1 MNKLNKRLFN
11 QALEMLIEDF
21 DGFATIS
28 DLGVVVNGTQIDHL
42 MVESTWDG
50 SYTIKYYAGD
60 DPTDEDGDFEELDLT
75 TEQIND
81 VLQQFVEYM

>member
-1 MNKLNKRLFN
+1 MKLNKILFQ

-50 SYTIKYYAGD
+50 DFTIKYYCGD
-60 DPTDEDGDFEELDLT
+60 DPTDEDGEYEEMELT
-75 TEQIND
+75 EEQIND
-81 VLQQFVEYM
+81 VLQQFVDYM

>member
-1 MNKLNKRLFN
+1 MKLNKILFQ

-28 DLGVVVNGTQIDHL
+28 GLGVVVNGTQIDHL

-50 SYTIKYYAGD
+50 DFTIKFYCGD
-60 DPTDEDGDFEELDLT
+60 DPTDEDGEYEEMVLT
-75 TEQIND
+75 AKQIND
-81 VLQQFVEYM
+81 VLQQFVDYM